1 MSWTLNLKRYVNVM
15 KTLEELI
22 KNVGGYP
29 SSTIVEV
36 LVDIRSLLIEQN
48 KINQEILEYF
58 KKKDVVIK

>member
-1 MSWTLNLKRYVNVM
+1 M